1 MRDEE
6 KARELIRDRQRDG
19 KLSCAEIFRIA
30 EETGISRSRA
40 GTIMNELKVKVVK
53 CQLGCFP

>member
-1 MRDEE
+1 MREEE

-19 KLSCAEIFRIA
+19 RLSCAEIFRIA
-30 EETGISRSRA
+30 EESGVPRKRV
-40 GTIMNELKVKVVK
+40 GELMNELEFKVVH